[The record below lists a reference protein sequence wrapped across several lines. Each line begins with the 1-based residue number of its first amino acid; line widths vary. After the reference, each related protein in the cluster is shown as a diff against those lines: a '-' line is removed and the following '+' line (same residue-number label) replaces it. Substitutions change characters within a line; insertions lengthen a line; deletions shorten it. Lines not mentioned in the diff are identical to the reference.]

1 MEEKRIKIPCNK
13 KVRDYTINN
22 LKKLCGLTVSRAYE
36 KFIEKGAISV
46 EESLAPD
53 NRIEQLI
60 KLINRFTIPKSV
72 PVRPVD
78 KRHMEQ
84 FRERWKKHLE
94 SLPVNN
100 AADSK
105 PVYLIDAVNRIL
117 KRRKSRIQCTR
128 IHLMWHL
135 DLQGEDHMIPEEIA
149 TAITKFGLSDWSDVR
164 PLIDNSQYNIRI
176 SGNGTKE
183 IEQEE
188 FLKAIEFIY
197 QIPNFHVDEG
207 MKERIL
213 NDIKVLQDFFRDKL
227 EDLCDDCKDRF
238 ERSPLRILDC
248 KADADKPYMADAPKI
263 TDCLCEECQ
272 DHFHKV
278 QHFLTEAGVEFEL
291 DARLVRGLDYYTKT
305 AFEIKYPPLGA
316 QSAVAGGGRY
326 DGLIEEIGGNPT
338 PAVGFATGLERVLL
352 ALEKQNLLPEM
363 DTKTDAF
370 VVALGEEA
378 QGAAFKLLTKL
389 RQAGLKAGM
398 DYAGRSMKAQ
408 MKQANKANA
417 RFALIIGEDEVKEAC
432 VQLKDMEK
440 SEQEKVSFDNI
451 IEKLCAEVKG

>member
-1 MEEKRIKIPCNK
+1 MLTNAPRGTKDILPDTVGQWTYVEEKI
-13 KVRDYTINN
+13 RDLCARYGYKEIRTPMFEHTELFHRGIGEGTDVVDKEMYTFTDRGDRSITLRPEN
-22 LKKLCGLTVSRAYE
+22 TASAVRAYLQNKLYGDSSLVKLFYIGSMFRYDRPQAGRMRE
-36 KFIEKGAISV
+36 FHQFGVEALGESNPAVDAEIIMLAMDLLGGLGLKDLKLSLNSV
-46 EESLAPD
+46 GC
-53 NRIEQLI
+53 
-60 KLINRFTIPKSV
+60 PKC
-72 PVRPVD
+72 RPVY
-78 KRHMEQ
+78 R
-84 FRERWKKHLE
+84 
-94 SLPVNN
+94 
-100 AADSK
+100 
-105 PVYLIDAVNRIL
+105 
-117 KRRKSRIQCTR
+117 
-128 IHLMWHL
+128 
-135 DLQGEDHMIPEEIA
+135 
-149 TAITKFGLSDWSDVR
+149 
-164 PLIDNSQYNIRI
+164 
-176 SGNGTKE
+176 
-183 IEQEE
+183 
-188 FLKAIEFIY
+188 
-197 QIPNFHVDEG
+197 
-207 MKERIL
+207 
-213 NDIKVLQDFFRDKL
+213 KVLQDFFRDKL

-291 DARLVRGLDYYTKT
+291 DVRLVRGLDYYTKT

-363 DTKTDAF
+363 DTQTDAF